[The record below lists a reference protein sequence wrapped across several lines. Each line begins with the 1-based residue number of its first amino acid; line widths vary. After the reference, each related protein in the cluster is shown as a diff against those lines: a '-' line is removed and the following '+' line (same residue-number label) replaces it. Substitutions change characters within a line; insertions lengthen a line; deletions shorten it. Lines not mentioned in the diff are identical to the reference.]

1 MYFSYV
7 LNVKSEKMSLI
18 ICIVFI
24 VFIVFIPSSPV
35 PIYNKGTNSKT

>member
-24 VFIVFIPSSPV
+24 VFIPSSPV